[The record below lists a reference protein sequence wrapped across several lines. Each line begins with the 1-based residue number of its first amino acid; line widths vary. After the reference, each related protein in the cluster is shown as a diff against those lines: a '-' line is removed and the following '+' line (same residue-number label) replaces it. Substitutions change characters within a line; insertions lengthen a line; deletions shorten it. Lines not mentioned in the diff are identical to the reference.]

1 MLDTNWTE
9 PSAARS
15 DCTTHRRLRISNHN
29 KWKYIHQNQAKE
41 IANFTTSNQT
51 KEVQDYYILS

>member
-1 MLDTNWTE
+1 VE
-9 PSAARS
+9 I
-15 DCTTHRRLRISNHN
+15 H
-29 KWKYIHQNQAKE
+29 HQNQAKE